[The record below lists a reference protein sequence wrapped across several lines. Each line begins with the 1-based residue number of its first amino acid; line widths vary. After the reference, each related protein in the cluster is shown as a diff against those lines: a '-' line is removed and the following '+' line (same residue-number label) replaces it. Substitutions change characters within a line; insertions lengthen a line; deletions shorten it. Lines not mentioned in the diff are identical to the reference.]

1 MEQAVIDRIENG
13 IAVVLIG
20 EAERQVNVPR
30 EQLPKGAREG
40 AWLKVEMAADQIV
53 RIELDREATEAARK
67 RIAEKLE
74 KLRRGEHLK

>member
-30 EQLPKGAREG
+30 KQLPKGAREG
-40 AWLKVEMAADQIV
+40 HWLKVEMAGDQII
-53 RIELDREATEAARK
+53 RIELDPEATAAARK
-67 RIAEKLE
+67 RIEEKLDR
-74 KLRRGEHLK
+74 LRRGEHLA